1 MQQKIQLRKKYLN
14 FRKKNYY
21 DIDKKIFSP
30 LIKLIRS
37 KFKKKFLNIALYYP
51 SNFELNVLKIL
62 EINNISAQ
70 NILLPKIYKNS
81 LMHFFPWKKNDVL
94 FVNNYGILKFRD
106 RSLQL
111 AKRYGKRFTPP
122 KLLNEMAE
130 TRKVF
135 NSL

>member
-1 MQQKIQLRKKYLN
+1 MIKN
-14 FRKKNYY
+14 FLTL
-21 DIDKKIFSP
+21 

-94 FVNNYGILKFRD
+94 FVNNYGILEPIKTEVKIPDIMLVPVLAFDKNKFR
-106 RSLQL
+106 LG
-111 AKRYGKRFTPP
+111 YGKGFYDRYL
-122 KLLNEMAE
+122 K
-130 TRKVF
+130 KI
-135 NSL
+135 